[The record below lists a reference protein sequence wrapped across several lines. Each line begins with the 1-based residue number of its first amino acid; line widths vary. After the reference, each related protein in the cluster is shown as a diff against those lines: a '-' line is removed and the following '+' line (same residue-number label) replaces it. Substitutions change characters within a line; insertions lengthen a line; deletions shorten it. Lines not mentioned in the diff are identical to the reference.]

1 MVETMSAEATM
12 SIIWDGRLV
21 MDVIAEVNARLDV
34 DGIEFGESPFSDMTA
49 YLSSDDRV
57 MPPCRWLVCFP
68 VLGSNEGW
76 YIHIAAIIDRPD
88 RLREH
93 RLLGLAKT
101 WTAASAWQIAQAAAH
116 HLGIV

>member
-1 MVETMSAEATM
+1 MP
-12 SIIWDGRLV
+12 ILWDGHLV
-21 MDVIAEVNARLDV
+21 MDVMAQVNARLDA
-34 DGIEFGESPFSDMTA
+34 DGIEFGEYPFSAMTEIGEA
-49 YLSSDDRV
+49 
-57 MPPCRWLVCFP
+57 MPACRWIAVFP
-68 VLGSNEGW
+68 VMGSNEGW

-101 WTAASAWQIAQAAAH
+101 WTAASAWQIAQAAAR